1 MFLLAVLKIRC
12 FHVFSIARF
21 CYRRLGFH
29 HVQSISISIKM
40 VSIIQS
46 DRRPT
51 TRWQRGLHLL
61 QHLQVELLEA
71 DVVAYSAAINTC
83 EKAGRWQEA
92 VEVLQWLLEGHT
104 QPNVIACTS
113 LISACSGEGHWEQAL
128 ALFNSM
134 TSREVCP
141 NVISYNTTISAC
153 EKAAQW
159 QHALQLAAVGQDTRR
174 DTRCHFIQHHHQC
187 MCQGW
192 CMGACDISVAGNWHA
207 EAWTYTDLPQCRHQR
222 FRESYSMAAVL
233 AATGPSWELRIASE
247 RHHVQLRNE
256 CMCTSWWMGASG
268 TDAGTDHLQIPP
280 AECALLQR
288 SHQCLW
294 KSKRGSGCTRFVA
307 TSRSNICAA
316 RYHHVQCRYQC
327 LRKSSRLAGSVC
339 FAASSAAKAAFMG
352 SECHHLQCHWAV
364 VLTLV
369 QVPFDWCGLMR
380 YDAVGRHVFYR
391 LTRVSPARIS
401 WKPYV

>member
-1 MFLLAVLKIRC
+1 MFSCV
-12 FHVFSIARF
+12 SIPRF

-46 DRRPT
+46 DRSPT

-134 TSREVCP
+134 TSWEVCP

-153 EKAAQW
+153 EKAAR
-159 QHALQLAAVGQDTRR
+159 GNM
-174 DTRCHFIQHHHQC
+174 RCNC
-187 MCQGW
+187 CSW
-192 CMGACDISVAGNWHA
+192 PR
-207 EAWTYTDLPQCRHQR
+207 YT
-222 FRESYSMAAVL
+222 A
-233 AATGPSWELRIASE
+233 
-247 RHHVQLRNE
+247 
-256 CMCTSWWMGASG
+256 
-268 TDAGTDHLQIPP
+268 
-280 AECALLQR
+280 
-288 SHQCLW
+288 
-294 KSKRGSGCTRFVA
+294 
-307 TSRSNICAA
+307 
-316 RYHHVQCRYQC
+316 
-327 LRKSSRLAGSVC
+327 
-339 FAASSAAKAAFMG
+339 
-352 SECHHLQCHWAV
+352 
-364 VLTLV
+364 
-369 QVPFDWCGLMR
+369 
-380 YDAVGRHVFYR
+380 
-391 LTRVSPARIS
+391 
-401 WKPYV
+401 

>member
-1 MFLLAVLKIRC
+1 MLDYDPLQPFSLGGLAC
-12 FHVFSIARF
+12 EP
-21 CYRRLGFH
+21 G
-29 HVQSISISIKM
+29 
-40 VSIIQS
+40 
-46 DRRPT
+46 
-51 TRWQRGLHLL
+51 
-61 QHLQVELLEA
+61 
-71 DVVAYSAAINTC
+71 
-83 EKAGRWQEA
+83 EKANRWQEA
-92 VEVLQWLLEGHT
+92 VEVLQWLLEGRT

-128 ALFNSM
+128 AF
-134 TSREVCP
+134 V
-141 NVISYNTTISAC
+141 
-153 EKAAQW
+153 Q
-159 QHALQLAAVGQDTRR
+159 QHDVVGSLPQCHQLQHHQCMRKGSTVATCVATAAVGQDARR

-268 TDAGTDHLQIPP
+268 TDAGTDHLQIPA

-294 KSKRGSGCTRFVA
+294 KSWELKGRGK
-307 TSRSNICAA
+307 IK
-316 RYHHVQCRYQC
+316 
-327 LRKSSRLAGSVC
+327 L
-339 FAASSAAKAAFMG
+339 
-352 SECHHLQCHWAV
+352 E
-364 VLTLV
+364 
-369 QVPFDWCGLMR
+369 
-380 YDAVGRHVFYR
+380 
-391 LTRVSPARIS
+391 
-401 WKPYV
+401 